1 MLKFDHVTVRAGTR
15 TLVDDVTL
23 DVDEGEIVA
32 LVGPNGSGKS
42 SLLRTAYR
50 ALKPVSGTVTLGGR
64 DVWRTPVRTL
74 GRTTGVVTQH
84 TPADFPLTVAD
95 VVLLGRAAHK
105 GMFDADDATD
115 HDLVIAGLDA
125 VDMADRAD
133 DDFATLSGG
142 ERQRVLVAQ
151 ALAGEPSVLM
161 FDEPTNHLDVRHQYA
176 LMRVVRAQRCTAVVA
191 LHDLGLAAR
200 FCDRVAV
207 LHRGRIWGVGT
218 PREIVTSALLDEVY
232 GVRAEI
238 QDHPGDGSPMVV
250 VL

>member
-1 MLKFDHVTVRAGTR
+1 MLRFDQVTVRAGGV
-15 TLVDDVTL
+15 TLVDDATL
-23 DVDEGEIVA
+23 DVGEGEVVG

-50 ALKPVSGTVTLGGR
+50 ALRPSSGTVTLAGR
-64 DVWRTPVRTL
+64 DVWRSPVRVI
-74 GRTTGVVTQH
+74 GRAAGVVTQH

-105 GMFDADDATD
+105 GLFDADDATD
-115 HDLVIAGLDA
+115 HELVIAGLDA
-125 VDMADRAD
+125 VEMTDRAD
-133 DDFATLSGG
+133 ADFATLSGG

-151 ALAGEPSVLM
+151 ALAGGPSVLL

-176 LMRVVRAQRCTAVVA
+176 LMKTVRAQRCTAVVA

-200 FCDRVAV
+200 FCDRIAV
-207 LHRGRIWGVGT
+207 LHRGRVWGVGT
-218 PREIVTSALLDEVY
+218 PPEIVTTGLLDEVY
-232 GVRAEI
+232 GVQAEI
-238 QDHPGDGSPMVV
+238 SAHPSDGSPMVV

>member
-1 MLKFDHVTVRAGTR
+1 MLTFDHVTVRAGHT
-15 TLVDDVTL
+15 TLVDDVSL
-23 DVDEGEIVA
+23 DVRAGEVLA

-50 ALKPVSGTVTLGGR
+50 AIRPASGTVTLAGR
-64 DVWRTPVRTL
+64 DVWRTPVRAI
-74 GRTTGVVTQH
+74 GRTVGVVAQH
-84 TPADFPLTVAD
+84 TPADFPLSVAD

-105 GMFDADDATD
+105 GLFDADDSLD
-115 HDLVIAGLDA
+115 HQLVIAGLDA
-125 VDMADRAD
+125 VEMLDRAD

-151 ALAGEPSVLM
+151 ALAGEPSVLL

-176 LMRVVRAQRCTAVVA
+176 LMKLVRAQSCTAVVA

-207 LHRGRIWGVGT
+207 LHDGRVWGVGT
-218 PREIVTSALLDEVY
+218 PEEIVTAGLLDEVY
-232 GVRAEI
+232 GVKADIRA
-238 QDHPGDGSPMVV
+238 HPIDGSPMVV